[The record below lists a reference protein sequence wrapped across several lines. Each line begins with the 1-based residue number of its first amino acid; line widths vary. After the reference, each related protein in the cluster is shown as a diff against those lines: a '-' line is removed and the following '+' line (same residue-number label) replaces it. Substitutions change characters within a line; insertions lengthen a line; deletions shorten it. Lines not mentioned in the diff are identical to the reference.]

1 MFSLL
6 LCSLSLKLLVDA
18 QTRLI
23 LPVQGDHLSDV
34 SCHAIS
40 QSDWSKTGQANISS
54 IERIRGES
62 NVVHSNDGI
71 VIPYRPQ
78 CRLDR
83 PELFEARQCNERD
96 CFCVNVTTGAPL
108 HGTHASPSDVGDC
121 STAVYSILL
130 AIRVP
135 VYPWR
140 NQFQTTADELHA
152 NDATLLT
159 TEQDLKMRA
168 RIRSGLEQIFKSTLG
183 FQRITHVRRLITVP
197 KKSKPPRVVTV
208 STVVAAAPETTVSTG
223 IMYYRIQLVSTG
235 HSSVDALQ
243 DLIQNRLHEGYLPEV
258 GSVDADVSKVEL
270 VQAKVVDPSALNMS
284 EDQHVPVINNQPEQ
298 HQPTSGL
305 HPSAPAHVNLK
316 ETVASK
322 TILVRSSEPDPFGPT
337 PVRSPEEK
345 IERESRQLS
354 GNAGDDLDSHLTDVF
369 VVPPIQDGFSSLQ
382 QPWPVRSSREH
393 LLRQPGV
400 IAGIVGSVAIVLL
413 LLILLILFCI
423 HRLRKKDEGSYAL
436 DEPKKTPAMNSYQR
450 APTREFYA

>member
-1 MFSLL
+1 MRYIHDPSMFSLL
-6 LCSLSLKLLVDA
+6 LCSLSLKVLVDA

-40 QSDWSKTGQANISS
+40 QLTWSKDGQANISS
-54 IERIRGES
+54 TERIREES
-62 NVVHSNDGI
+62 NAIPSNDGI

-78 CRLDR
+78 CRLDK

-96 CFCVNVTTGAPL
+96 CFCVNVTTGVPL

-140 NQFQTTADELHA
+140 NQFQTATDELHA
-152 NDATLLT
+152 NDANLLT
-159 TEQDLKMRA
+159 AEQDLKMRA
-168 RIRSGLEQIFKSTLG
+168 RVRSGLEQIFKSALG
-183 FQRITHVRRLITVP
+183 FQRIAHVRRLITVP
-197 KKSKPPRVVTV
+197 KTPKPPRVVTV
-208 STVVAAAPETTVSTG
+208 STIVAALPETTLSAG
-223 IMYYRIQLVSTG
+223 IMYYRVQLVSTG

-258 GSVDADVSKVEL
+258 GSVDPDVSRVEL
-270 VQAKVVDPSALNMS
+270 VQAKVDDPSVLNMS
-284 EDQHVPVINNQPEQ
+284 EEQDVPIVSNQPEQ
-298 HQPTSGL
+298 RELTSSP
-305 HPSAPAHVNLK
+305 HPSAPVHMNAK
-316 ETVASK
+316 DTVASK

-337 PVRSPEEK
+337 PVRLPEEK

-354 GNAGDDLDSHLTDVF
+354 GNAGNDLDSHLTDVF
-369 VVPPIQDGFSSLQ
+369 VVPPIQDGFGSLQ

-400 IAGIVGSVAIVLL
+400 IAGKQDLF
-413 LLILLILFCI
+413 ILSYDSNSHDSLVTLFYSPGY
-423 HRLRKKDEGSYAL
+423 L
-436 DEPKKTPAMNSYQR
+436 
-450 APTREFYA
+450 

>member
-1 MFSLL
+1 MGFS
-6 LCSLSLKLLVDA
+6 SQVLVDA

-23 LPVQGDHLSDV
+23 LPVQGNHLSDV

-40 QSDWSKTGQANISS
+40 QSAWSKAGQANISS
-54 IERIRGES
+54 TERIREES
-62 NVVHSNDGI
+62 NVIHSNDGI

-78 CRLDR
+78 CRLDK

-96 CFCVNVTTGAPL
+96 CFCVNVTTGVPL

-121 STAVYSILL
+121 STAIYSILL

-140 NQFQTTADELHA
+140 NQFQTAIDDLHA

-159 TEQDLKMRA
+159 AEQDLKMRA

-183 FQRITHVRRLITVP
+183 FQRIAHVRRLITVP
-197 KKSKPPRVVTV
+197 KTPKPPRVVTV
-208 STVVAAAPETTVSTG
+208 STIVAAVPETTSSVG
-223 IMYYRIQLVSTG
+223 IMYYRVQLVSTG

-258 GSVDADVSKVEL
+258 GSVDPDVSRVEL
-270 VQAKVVDPSALNMS
+270 VQAKVDDPSALNMS
-284 EDQHVPVINNQPEQ
+284 EEQDLPVVSNQPEQ
-298 HQPTSGL
+298 RQLTSGL
-305 HPSAPAHVNLK
+305 HPSSPVHMNVK

-354 GNAGDDLDSHLTDVF
+354 GNAGNDLDSHLTDVF
-369 VVPPIQDGFSSLQ
+369 VVPPIQDGFGSLQ

-400 IAGIVGSVAIVLL
+400 IAGIVGGVAIVLL

-450 APTREFYA
+450 APAREFYA